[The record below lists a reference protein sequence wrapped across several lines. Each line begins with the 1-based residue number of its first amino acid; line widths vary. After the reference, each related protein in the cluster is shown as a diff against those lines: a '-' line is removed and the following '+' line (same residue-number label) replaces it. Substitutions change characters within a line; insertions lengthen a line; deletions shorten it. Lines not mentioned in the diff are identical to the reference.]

1 MLPLAARAVLIVAL
15 ALTGAAAAVGSAEP
29 QRGRGGGMMHEGH
42 QEDMQLFHA
51 LLDHRGAIDRRVTL
65 RPDGI
70 ATVTESDNPAVA
82 KMLQDH
88 VDAMIAR
95 VTEARPI
102 HQRDPL
108 FREIFRHADRIEAQV
123 ERTPKGVRVVETS
136 TDPYVVKLIQAHAEV
151 VNGFIANGH
160 AEMMKNHEVPP
171 R

>member
-1 MLPLAARAVLIVAL
+1 MLSYAARAVLIVAV
-15 ALTGAAAAVGSAEP
+15 AVSGAAAAAGGPGP
-29 QRGRGGGMMHEGH
+29 QQGRGGAMMHDDH
-42 QEDMQLFHA
+42 REDMLLFRA
-51 LLDHRGAIDRRVTL
+51 LLDHRAEIARRVTV

-70 ATVTESDNPAVA
+70 DTVTESDNPAVA

-88 VDAMIAR
+88 VHAMIAR
-95 VTEARPI
+95 VEEARPI

-108 FREIFRHADRIEAQV
+108 FREIFRHADKIEAQV

-136 TDPYVVKLIQAHAEV
+136 TDPYVVKLIQAHADV

-160 AEMMKNHEVPP
+160 AEMMKNHEVPA